1 MKTKNSLQF
10 VSLSLSLLLATG
22 LYNCTPQKSEPEIP
36 KFDEEYKNVKLPEI
50 TIVKPAEVVLVPGK
64 VEEPKAVTSLSAE
77 LTAGTV
83 TPAITAAATDME
95 KIVSADK
102 AAEIN
107 AAFTDDVINKLAKGE
122 PIPASLKASIDAIA
136 ANPAFAAYLP
146 SLTLPT
152 VNGKPVTGIVKELPF
167 KNNQPLFTVPDYAIA
182 AINSPCTDSAQAA
195 FNRAKAV
202 IDNARI
208 QQRANVT
215 NSYNQNVASINNT
228 ECFSTFQT
236 TIVSSIAT
244 SLNVFNTRL
253 VLINKITTPTSRIK
267 SPANTLANPEAQ
279 LVKTLFI
286 VNFTTQINS
295 FNRLSVVSSSACD
308 TEKTEKLRAAEIARD
323 TNFVTVENNYKTALA
338 NLQATLT
345 KSFQTCHDQGQG

>member
-1 MKTKNSLQF
+1 MKTTNALKF
-10 VSLSLSLLLATG
+10 VSLSACLLLATG
-22 LYNCTPQKSEPEIP
+22 LYNCKPKESEPEIP
-36 KFDEEYKNVKLPEI
+36 KFEEEYKNVKLPEI

-77 LTAGTV
+77 LTTGTV
-83 TPAITAAATDME
+83 TPALTAAATDME

-167 KNNQPLFTVPDYAIA
+167 KNNQPLFTIPDYAIA

-195 FNRAKAV
+195 FNRAKTNL
-202 IDNARI
+202 DNARL

-215 NSYNQNVASINNT
+215 NSYNQNVASISNT
-228 ECFSTFQT
+228 ECL
-236 TIVSSIAT
+236 SSIQTVLNSTLAT
-244 SLNVFNTRL
+244 SLNVFNSRL
-253 VLINKITTPTSRIK
+253 VFINSIRNPSSRIK
-267 SPANTLANPEAQ
+267 SPANTLANPVTQ
-279 LVKTLFI
+279 LIKTLFI
-286 VNFTTQINS
+286 VNFTTQINTI
-295 FNRLSVVSSSACD
+295 NTLSVVSNTACD
-308 TEKTEKLRAAEIARD
+308 TEKAEKLKAAETARD
-323 TNFVTVENNYKTALA
+323 TNFATIENNYNAALA
-338 NLQATLT
+338 TLQATLT